1 MLKRLKAKN
10 FRKLVDTELT
20 FGPGLTAVRGSNEAG
35 KSTLL
40 EAIAYALHGAKACR
54 EAIDDVVTWGE
65 PKNSLK
71 VELDIE
77 TDNVTYTVKRSPT
90 GAEVWFSGRSEPD
103 VVGQTE
109 VTNFMSRILG
119 MDASAMNRLVFAS
132 QGGIRGALDEGPT
145 ATAEMIEK
153 LADLT
158 QIDDVLQLIVEHLP
172 TGSTAGA
179 EARLQQLQDQ
189 LADLKPVEKQDWA
202 AKKAEHSERVAHLE
216 TRLAQAEHEAAQITA
231 SVETKKREQQEAARL
246 QARKTQLAADLERAT
261 TRLLGLQT
269 WAQKEV
275 IDTDMLTHEIEQ
287 LANLASEVRL
297 YEATAPFLPLPE
309 VHWEGSKALF
319 DDIVESLNSELAN
332 LKQGVSEAKTRIR
345 VLEAQRVSSSVCGF
359 CNQDVSRFP
368 EVAAK
373 NAQIDAEVRDLQ
385 SEVCSKAE
393 VIQTIT
399 NELSEYMSV
408 VEVGIKRLSGLN
420 RAIALGKVVLDD
432 LTYPPGATWVGPVQ
446 DEAALERLPAL
457 QKSLKTAQE
466 HNKEVDAARIQLPLA
481 QESVERL
488 RVELES
494 VVVVVVDEEDF
505 ERIKQLASEANAK
518 MQGVKRD
525 LQEARQALTRLESAE
540 ANEQQML
547 ALYEQAKANLTA
559 QITQARAEI
568 EEIGFNNELLKAVR
582 AARPIVAEAVWNMVL
597 SAVSTYFSELRQ
609 EECVVQRQG
618 KIFTVNGKGI
628 GGLSGSTKDI
638 LGLAIRLA
646 LTKTFLPNASFL
658 LLDEISAACDPERTA
673 VMLGFLQA
681 TGVPQTILVTHELES
696 EAVADNMIQL

>member
-202 AKKAEHSERVAHLE
+202 AKKAEHSEEVSHFE
-216 TRLAQAEHEAAQITA
+216 TQLDQAENDAAQITA
-231 SVETKKREQQEAARL
+231 SVESKKREQQEAARQ
-246 QARKTQLAADLERAT
+246 QARKVQLASDLERAT
-261 TRLLGLQT
+261 TRLRGLQT

-275 IDTDMLTHEIEQ
+275 IDTDTLTHEIEQ

-309 VHWEGSKALF
+309 VHWEGSKASF
-319 DDIVESLNSELAN
+319 DEEVEQLSADRTRVRAEGA
-332 LKQGVSEAKTRIR
+332 EAGTRIR
-345 VLEAQRVSSSVCGF
+345 VLKAQRVSSSVCGF
-359 CNQDVSRFP
+359 CDQDVSQFP
-368 EVAAK
+368 AVVEK
-373 NAQIDAEVRDLQ
+373 NAQIDRELEELDHYLQGRDAVL
-385 SEVCSKAE
+385 KALDE
-393 VIQTIT
+393 DL
-399 NELSEYMSV
+399 NDLAV
-408 VEVGIKRLSGLN
+408 VVGGAIKRAEKLN
-420 RAIALGKVVLDD
+420 RAVALGKVVLDD
-432 LTYPPGATWVGPVQ
+432 LTYPPGATWVGPVP

-457 QKSLKTAQE
+457 QKALKTAQE
-466 HNKEVDAARIQLPLA
+466 HNKEVEAARIQLPLA

-488 RVELES
+488 RVELEG

-505 ERIKQLASEANAK
+505 ERIKLLASEASAK
-518 MQGVKRD
+518 LQGVKRD

-547 ALYEQAKANLTA
+547 ALYEQAKANLVA

-696 EAVADNMIQL
+696 EAVADNLIQL

>member
-109 VTNFMSRILG
+109 VTNFMSRTLG
-119 MDASAMNRLVFAS
+119 MDSAAMNRLVFAS

-202 AKKAEHSERVAHLE
+202 AKKAVQSDAVGHFECQLALAEADVAELNAAVADRQRE
-216 TRLAQAEHEAAQITA
+216 KQAALGQ
-231 SVETKKREQQEAARL
+231 
-246 QARKTQLAADLERAT
+246 QARKKQLAADLERAEA
-261 TRLLGLQT
+261 RLAKLQHT
-269 WAQKEV
+269 AAGAT
-275 IDTDMLTHEIEQ
+275 IDTDMLTAEIAR
-287 LANLASEVRL
+287 LADLASEVRL
-297 YEATAPFLPLPE
+297 YETTAPFLPLPD
-309 VHWEGSKALF
+309 VHWEGTKALF
-319 DDIVESLNSELAN
+319 EDTIESLNSELGKLRQEVA
-332 LKQGVSEAKTRIR
+332 EAETRIR

-359 CNQDVSRFP
+359 CNQDVSQFP

-373 NAQIDAEVRDLQ
+373 NAKIDADLRDLRTEASFKKGVVQ
-385 SEVCSKAE
+385 
-393 VIQTIT
+393 QLT
-399 NELSEYMSV
+399 NELSEYMTV
-408 VEVGIKRLSGLN
+408 VEVGIKRLNGLN
-420 RAIALGKVVLDD
+420 RAVALGKVVLDD
-432 LTYPPGATWVGPVQ
+432 LTYPPGAQWVGPIP
-446 DEAALERLPAL
+446 DEAALKRLPTL
-457 QKSLKTAQE
+457 QRDLKAAQE
-466 HNKEVDAARIQLPLA
+466 LNKEVEAARIQLPLA

-488 RVELES
+488 RAELEG
-494 VVVVVVDEEDF
+494 VVVVVVDEEDLTRL
-505 ERIKQLASEANAK
+505 ERIAAEAVTKLQGAK
-518 MQGVKRD
+518 HRLD
-525 LQEARQALTRLESAE
+525 AARQELTRLESAE
-540 ANEQQML
+540 ANEQKLL
-547 ALYEQAKANLTA
+547 ALYEQARSNLVK
-559 QITQARAEI
+559 QIEQARSEI

-658 LLDEISAACDPERTA
+658 LLDEVSAACDPERTA

-696 EAVADNMIQL
+696 EAVADNLIQL

>member
-109 VTNFMSRILG
+109 VTNFMSRTLG
-119 MDASAMNRLVFAS
+119 MDSAAMNRLVFAS

-202 AKKAEHSERVAHLE
+202 AQKAVQSDAVGHFECQLALAEADVAELNAAVADRQRE
-216 TRLAQAEHEAAQITA
+216 KQAALGQ
-231 SVETKKREQQEAARL
+231 
-246 QARKTQLAADLERAT
+246 QARKKQLAADLERAEA
-261 TRLLGLQT
+261 RLAKLQHT
-269 WAQKEV
+269 AAGAT
-275 IDTDMLTHEIEQ
+275 IDTDTLTAEIAR
-287 LANLASEVRL
+287 LADLASEVRL
-297 YEATAPFLPLPE
+297 YETTAPFLPLPD
-309 VHWEGSKALF
+309 VHWEGTKALF
-319 DDIVESLNSELAN
+319 DDTIESLNSELGKLRQEVA
-332 LKQGVSEAKTRIR
+332 EAETRVR

-359 CNQDVSRFP
+359 CNQDVSQFP

-373 NAQIDAEVRDLQ
+373 NAKIDADLRDLRTEASFKKGVVQ
-385 SEVCSKAE
+385 
-393 VIQTIT
+393 QLT
-399 NELSEYMSV
+399 NELSEYMTV
-408 VEVGIKRLSGLN
+408 VEVGIKRLNGLN
-420 RAIALGKVVLDD
+420 RAVALGKVVLDD
-432 LTYPPGATWVGPVQ
+432 LTYPPGAQWVGPIP
-446 DEAALERLPAL
+446 DEAALKRLPTL
-457 QKSLKTAQE
+457 QRDLKAAQE
-466 HNKEVDAARIQLPLA
+466 LNKEVEASRIQLPLA

-488 RVELES
+488 RAELEG
-494 VVVVVVDEEDF
+494 VVVVVVDEEDLARL
-505 ERIKQLASEANAK
+505 ERIASEAVTKLQGAK
-518 MQGVKRD
+518 HRLD
-525 LQEARQALTRLESAE
+525 AARQELTRLESAE
-540 ANEQQML
+540 ANEQKLL
-547 ALYEQAKANLTA
+547 ALYEQAHSNLVK
-559 QITQARAEI
+559 QIEQARAEI

-696 EAVADNMIQL
+696 EAVADNLIQL

>member
-109 VTNFMSRILG
+109 VTNFMSRTLG
-119 MDASAMNRLVFAS
+119 MDSAAMNRLVFAS

-202 AKKAEHSERVAHLE
+202 AQKAVQSDAVEHFECQLALAEADVAELNAAVADRQRE
-216 TRLAQAEHEAAQITA
+216 KQAALGQ
-231 SVETKKREQQEAARL
+231 
-246 QARKTQLAADLERAT
+246 QARKKQLAADLERAEA
-261 TRLLGLQT
+261 RLTKLQHT
-269 WAQKEV
+269 AAGAT
-275 IDTDMLTHEIEQ
+275 IDTDTLTAEIAR
-287 LANLASEVRL
+287 LADLASEVRL
-297 YEATAPFLPLPE
+297 YETTAPFLPLPD
-309 VHWEGSKALF
+309 VHWEGTKALF
-319 DDIVESLNSELAN
+319 DDTIESLNSELGKLRQEVA
-332 LKQGVSEAKTRIR
+332 EAETRIR

-359 CNQDVSRFP
+359 CNQDVSQFP

-373 NAQIDAEVRDLQ
+373 NAKIDADLRDLRTEASFKKGVVQ
-385 SEVCSKAE
+385 
-393 VIQTIT
+393 QLT
-399 NELSEYMSV
+399 NELSEYMTV
-408 VEVGIKRLSGLN
+408 VEVGIKRLNGLN
-420 RAIALGKVVLDD
+420 RAVALGKVVLDD
-432 LTYPPGATWVGPVQ
+432 LTYPPGAQWVGPIP
-446 DEAALERLPAL
+446 DEAALKRLPTL
-457 QKSLKTAQE
+457 QRDLKAAQE
-466 HNKEVDAARIQLPLA
+466 LNKEVEAARIQLPLA

-488 RVELES
+488 RAELEG
-494 VVVVVVDEEDF
+494 VVVVVVDEEDLTRL
-505 ERIKQLASEANAK
+505 EGIASEAVTKLQGAK
-518 MQGVKRD
+518 HRLD
-525 LQEARQALTRLESAE
+525 EARQELTRLESAE
-540 ANEQQML
+540 ANEQKLL
-547 ALYEQAKANLTA
+547 ALYEQARSNLVK
-559 QITQARAEI
+559 QIEQARAEV

-696 EAVADNMIQL
+696 EAVADNLIQL

>member
-20 FGPGLTAVRGSNEAG
+20 FAPGLTAVRGSNEAG

-65 PKNSLK
+65 SKNSLK

-77 TDNVTYTVKRSPT
+77 TDNVIYTVKRSPT

-202 AKKAEHSERVAHLE
+202 AQKAEHSERVAHFE
-216 TRLAQAEHEAAQITA
+216 TQLAQAEKDAAQLTA
-231 SVETKKREQQEAARL
+231 TVETRKREQQEAARQ
-246 QARKTQLAADLERAT
+246 QARRSQLAADLERAS
-261 TRLLGLQT
+261 TRLSSLQA

-275 IDTDMLTHEIEQ
+275 IDTDTLTQEIEQ

-309 VHWEGSKALF
+309 VHWEGSKASF
-319 DDIVESLNSELAN
+319 DEEVEQLSADRTRVRAEGA
-332 LKQGVSEAKTRIR
+332 EAGTRIR
-345 VLEAQRVSSSVCGF
+345 VLKAQRVSSSVCGF
-359 CNQDVSRFP
+359 CDQDVSQFP
-368 EVAAK
+368 AVVEK
-373 NAQIDAEVRDLQ
+373 NAQIDRELEELDHYLQGRDAVL
-385 SEVCSKAE
+385 KALDE
-393 VIQTIT
+393 DL
-399 NELSEYMSV
+399 NDLAAV
-408 VEVGIKRLSGLN
+408 VGGAIKRAEKLN
-420 RAIALGKVVLDD
+420 RAVALGKVVLDD
-432 LTYPPGATWVGPVQ
+432 LTYPPGATWVGPVP

-457 QKSLKTAQE
+457 QKALKTAQE
-466 HNKEVDAARIQLPLA
+466 HNKEVEAARIQLPLA

-488 RVELES
+488 RVELDG

-505 ERIKQLASEANAK
+505 ERIKQLASEASAK
-518 MQGVKRD
+518 LQGVKRD

-547 ALYEQAKANLTA
+547 ALYEQARANLMA

-696 EAVADNMIQL
+696 EAVADNLIQL

>member
-20 FGPGLTAVRGSNEAG
+20 FAPGLTAVRGSNEAG

-202 AKKAEHSERVAHLE
+202 AKKAEHSEEVSHFE
-216 TRLAQAEHEAAQITA
+216 TQLDQAENDAAQITA
-231 SVETKKREQQEAARL
+231 SVESKKREQQEAARQ
-246 QARKTQLAADLERAT
+246 QARKVQLASDLERAT
-261 TRLLGLQT
+261 TRLRGLQT

-275 IDTDMLTHEIEQ
+275 IDTDTLTHEIEQ

-309 VHWEGSKALF
+309 VHWEGSKASF
-319 DDIVESLNSELAN
+319 DEEVEQLSADRTRVRAEGA
-332 LKQGVSEAKTRIR
+332 EAGTRIR
-345 VLEAQRVSSSVCGF
+345 VLKAQRVSSSVCGF
-359 CNQDVSRFP
+359 CDQDVSQFP
-368 EVAAK
+368 AVVEK
-373 NAQIDAEVRDLQ
+373 NAQIDRELEELDHYLQGRDAVL
-385 SEVCSKAE
+385 KALDE
-393 VIQTIT
+393 DL
-399 NELSEYMSV
+399 NDLAV
-408 VEVGIKRLSGLN
+408 VVGGAIKRAEKLN
-420 RAIALGKVVLDD
+420 RAVALGKVVLDD
-432 LTYPPGATWVGPVQ
+432 LTYPPGATWVGPVP

-457 QKSLKTAQE
+457 QKALKTAQE
-466 HNKEVDAARIQLPLA
+466 HNKEVEAARIQLPLA

-488 RVELES
+488 RVELEG

-505 ERIKQLASEANAK
+505 ERIKLLASEASAK
-518 MQGVKRD
+518 LQGVKRD

-547 ALYEQAKANLTA
+547 ALYEQAKANLVA

-696 EAVADNMIQL
+696 EAVADNLIQL

>member
-109 VTNFMSRILG
+109 VTNFMSRTLG
-119 MDASAMNRLVFAS
+119 MDSAAMNRLVFAS

-189 LADLKPVEKQDWA
+189 IADLKPVEKQDWA
-202 AKKAEHSERVAHLE
+202 AKKAVQSDAVEHFECQLALAEADVAELNAAVADRQRE
-216 TRLAQAEHEAAQITA
+216 KQAALGQ
-231 SVETKKREQQEAARL
+231 
-246 QARKTQLAADLERAT
+246 QARKKQLAADLERAEA
-261 TRLLGLQT
+261 RLTKLQHT
-269 WAQKEV
+269 AAGAT
-275 IDTDMLTHEIEQ
+275 IDTDTLTAEIAR
-287 LANLASEVRL
+287 LADLAGEVRL
-297 YEATAPFLPLPE
+297 YETTAPFLPLPD
-309 VHWEGSKALF
+309 VHWDGTKALF
-319 DDIVESLNSELAN
+319 DDTVESLNSELGKLRQEVA
-332 LKQGVSEAKTRIR
+332 EAETRIR

-359 CNQDVSRFP
+359 CNQDVSQFP

-373 NAQIDAEVRDLQ
+373 NAKIDADLRDLRTEASFKKGVVQ
-385 SEVCSKAE
+385 
-393 VIQTIT
+393 QLT
-399 NELSEYMSV
+399 NELSEYMTV
-408 VEVGIKRLSGLN
+408 VEVGIKRLNGLN
-420 RAIALGKVVLDD
+420 RAVALGKVVLDD
-432 LTYPPGATWVGPVQ
+432 LTYPPGAQWVGPIP
-446 DEAALERLPAL
+446 DEAALKRLPTL
-457 QKSLKTAQE
+457 QKELKAAQE
-466 HNKEVDAARIQLPLA
+466 LNKEVEAARIQLPLA

-488 RVELES
+488 RVELDG
-494 VVVVVVDEEDF
+494 VVVVVVDEEDLARL
-505 ERIKQLASEANAK
+505 ERIASEAVTKLQGAK
-518 MQGVKRD
+518 HRLD
-525 LQEARQALTRLESAE
+525 AARQELTRLESAE
-540 ANEQQML
+540 ANEQKLL
-547 ALYEQAKANLTA
+547 ALYEQARSNLVK
-559 QITQARAEI
+559 QIEQARAEI

-658 LLDEISAACDPERTA
+658 LLDEVSAACDPERTA

-696 EAVADNMIQL
+696 EAVADNLIQL

>member
-109 VTNFMSRILG
+109 VTNFMSRTLG
-119 MDASAMNRLVFAS
+119 MDSAAMNRLVFAS

-202 AKKAEHSERVAHLE
+202 ARKAVQSGAVEHFERQLALAEADVAELNAAVADRQRE
-216 TRLAQAEHEAAQITA
+216 KQAALGQ
-231 SVETKKREQQEAARL
+231 
-246 QARKTQLAADLERAT
+246 QARKKQLAADLERAEA
-261 TRLLGLQT
+261 RLAKLQHT
-269 WAQKEV
+269 AAGAT
-275 IDTDMLTHEIEQ
+275 IDTDTLTAEIAR
-287 LANLASEVRL
+287 LADLASEVRL
-297 YEATAPFLPLPE
+297 YETTAPFLPLPD
-309 VHWEGSKALF
+309 VHWEGTKALF
-319 DDIVESLNSELAN
+319 DDTIESLNSELGKLRQEVA
-332 LKQGVSEAKTRIR
+332 EAETRIR

-359 CNQDVSRFP
+359 CNQDVSQFP

-373 NAQIDAEVRDLQ
+373 NAKIDADLRDLRTEASFKKGVVQ
-385 SEVCSKAE
+385 
-393 VIQTIT
+393 QLT
-399 NELSEYMSV
+399 NELSEYMTV
-408 VEVGIKRLSGLN
+408 VEVGIKRLNGLN
-420 RAIALGKVVLDD
+420 RAVALGKVVLDD
-432 LTYPPGATWVGPVQ
+432 LTYPPGAQWVGPIP
-446 DEAALERLPAL
+446 DEAALKRLPTL
-457 QKSLKTAQE
+457 QRDLKAAQE
-466 HNKEVDAARIQLPLA
+466 LNKEVEAARIQLPLA

-488 RVELES
+488 RAELEG
-494 VVVVVVDEEDF
+494 VVVVVVDEEDLTRL
-505 ERIKQLASEANAK
+505 EGIASEAVTKLQGAK
-518 MQGVKRD
+518 HRLD
-525 LQEARQALTRLESAE
+525 AARQELTRLESAE
-540 ANEQQML
+540 ANEQKLL
-547 ALYEQAKANLTA
+547 ALYEQARSNLVK
-559 QITQARAEI
+559 QIEQARAEI

-696 EAVADNMIQL
+696 EAVADNLIQL

>member
-109 VTNFMSRILG
+109 VTNFMSRTLG
-119 MDASAMNRLVFAS
+119 MDSAAMNRLVFAS

-189 LADLKPVEKQDWA
+189 VADLKPVEKQDWA
-202 AKKAEHSERVAHLE
+202 AKKAVQSDAVEHFECQLALAEADVAELNAAVADRQRE
-216 TRLAQAEHEAAQITA
+216 KQAALGQ
-231 SVETKKREQQEAARL
+231 
-246 QARKTQLAADLERAT
+246 QARKKQLAADLAKAEARLAKLQHTAAGAT
-261 TRLLGLQT
+261 
-269 WAQKEV
+269 
-275 IDTDMLTHEIEQ
+275 IDTDTLTAEIAR
-287 LANLASEVRL
+287 LADLASEVRL
-297 YEATAPFLPLPE
+297 YETTAPFLPLPD
-309 VHWEGSKALF
+309 VHWEGTKALF
-319 DDIVESLNSELAN
+319 DDTIESLNSELGKLRQEVA
-332 LKQGVSEAKTRIR
+332 EAETRIR

-359 CNQDVSRFP
+359 CNQDVSQFP

-373 NAQIDAEVRDLQ
+373 NAKIDADLRDLRTEASFKKGVVQ
-385 SEVCSKAE
+385 
-393 VIQTIT
+393 QLT
-399 NELSEYMSV
+399 NELSEYMTV
-408 VEVGIKRLSGLN
+408 VEVGIKRLNGLN
-420 RAIALGKVVLDD
+420 RAVALGKVVLDD
-432 LTYPPGATWVGPVQ
+432 LTYPPGARWVGPIP
-446 DEAALERLPAL
+446 DEAALKRLPTL
-457 QKSLKTAQE
+457 QRDLKAAQE
-466 HNKEVDAARIQLPLA
+466 LNKEVEAARIQLPLA

-488 RVELES
+488 RVELDG
-494 VVVVVVDEEDF
+494 VVVVVVDEEDLTRL
-505 ERIKQLASEANAK
+505 EGIASEAVTKLQGAK
-518 MQGVKRD
+518 HRLD
-525 LQEARQALTRLESAE
+525 AARQEFTRLESAE
-540 ANEQQML
+540 ANEQKLL
-547 ALYEQAKANLTA
+547 ALYEQARSNLVK
-559 QITQARAEI
+559 QIEQARAEI

-696 EAVADNMIQL
+696 EAVADNLIQL